1 MKPVVLVSGITKV
14 TANQI
19 KKDLQKKLYKDS
31 FVWEYVESL
40 NAKIKSELNYCSII
54 IWQENNNDSIKF
66 EDIKQRF
73 PSALIFVIVEE
84 LSEFIID
91 GINDKKFFK
100 VVKNNFD
107 PALLVRF
114 IEEGFSFW
122 NEQRKNEKQN
132 KNIEK
137 ETLKKELEIAQEI
150 QKNLL
155 PNDSI
160 KWKNLELECFSESAK
175 NVGGDFY
182 TYYGMQND
190 RALISKHIVAVG
202 DVSGKGI
209 SAALIMATAISHID
223 NSMQMNLK
231 LSDRAV
237 FLDKL
242 LTPLT
247 KPQRQNCAVCLVE
260 FVGVNT
266 NRAFIKVVNAAFIP
280 PYLKRKNGEVEWI
293 ASKGFALGQGLGMQ
307 FGYKEMTVGI
317 EKGDIIVLVSDGI
330 IEANNEI
337 NELLG
342 FERFYSILEEA
353 PNDSAKKMLSY
364 IQKKISQYTNDCDQ
378 NDDRT
383 IVVIRFH

>member
-364 IQKKISQYTNDCDQ
+364 IQKKISQYTNDSDQ

>member
-1 MKPVVLVSGITKV
+1 
-14 TANQI
+14 
-19 KKDLQKKLYKDS
+19 
-31 FVWEYVESL
+31 

-364 IQKKISQYTNDCDQ
+364 IQKKISQYTNDSDQ